1 MFTSPSWFAFAIL
14 AAPASAPSQPATTG
28 QPGATQPAQPATAG
42 QPAKGEAA
50 KPAAT
55 AAAADPGAA
64 AKASV
69 DERLKTAEKLYKAKK
84 YVDSARELESL
95 WDDTQHPNA
104 LYNAALARFAAGHYT
119 HAIAYLEQYVAD
131 VKDAPQ
137 EALELAQF
145 QLEKAKERSAE
156 VPLMIGP
163 PEAVAFGAEVIVRRV
178 ATNDKD
184 ARPEL
189 TFAVP
194 APASATPAARSI
206 YLDAGRWSV
215 ETRAKGYVSQP
226 QDVVVGKKD
235 KAVDGRTFVLAL
247 DPKLRQVSL
256 RIDVPADAQVEAVE
270 VEMRSTTDTS
280 APPQRCTIR
289 PFEANECRLL
299 TEIGT
304 WEVTASA
311 PGFKP
316 FHQVITLTSGQ
327 NPASYTLPL
336 ASDAPV
342 AAVPPPDVEPEKID
356 VVPKPVRMRVAGALN
371 ASGLPIFVTGLGLAV
386 YGSNTYDRAINTDAA
401 DCSGALDNYNCRNDT
416 IKAIRLRTAGL
427 ALIGTATGLFTTGLT
442 AEFDVKPRVWYAEMG
457 VGGGLLLGG
466 AIWLGATTAS
476 LNRELMVT
484 DAPPWEQSVPNID
497 KATNQ
502 RLAGAMLMGTG
513 IGLVTGST
521 VGLLIRKRYERR
533 AKPLKTAKL
542 SPFAPMGGGGVMLS
556 GRF

>member
-1 MFTSPSWFAFAIL
+1 
-14 AAPASAPSQPATTG
+14 APAG
-28 QPGATQPAQPATAG
+28 
-42 QPAKGEAA
+42 
-50 KPAAT
+50 
-55 AAAADPGAA
+55 
-64 AKASV
+64 
-69 DERLKTAEKLYKAKK
+69 
-84 YVDSARELESL
+84 
-95 WDDTQHPNA
+95 
-104 LYNAALARFAAGHYT
+104 
-119 HAIAYLEQYVAD
+119 
-131 VKDAPQ
+131 
-137 EALELAQF
+137 
-145 QLEKAKERSAE
+145 
-156 VPLMIGP
+156 
-163 PEAVAFGAEVIVRRV
+163 
-178 ATNDKD
+178 
-184 ARPEL
+184 
-189 TFAVP
+189 
-194 APASATPAARSI
+194 ATPAARSI
-206 YLDAGRWSV
+206 YLDPGRWSV

-226 QDVVVGKKD
+226 QDVVIGKKD
-235 KAVDGRTFVLAL
+235 KTVDGRNFVLAL

-270 VEMRSTTDTS
+270 VELRSTTDSS

-289 PFEANECRLL
+289 PFEVNECRLL

-336 ASDAPV
+336 ASETPV
-342 AAVPPPDVEPEKID
+342 AVVPPPEVEPEKVD

-386 YGSNTYDRAINTDAA
+386 YGSNTYDRAINTDVA
-401 DCSGALDNYNCRNDT
+401 DCTGALDNYNCRNDT

-484 DAPPWEQSVPNID
+484 EPPPWDQSVPNID

-533 AKPLKTAKL
+533 AKPLKSAKL
-542 SPFAPMGGGGVMLS
+542 SPFAPMGGGGLMLS